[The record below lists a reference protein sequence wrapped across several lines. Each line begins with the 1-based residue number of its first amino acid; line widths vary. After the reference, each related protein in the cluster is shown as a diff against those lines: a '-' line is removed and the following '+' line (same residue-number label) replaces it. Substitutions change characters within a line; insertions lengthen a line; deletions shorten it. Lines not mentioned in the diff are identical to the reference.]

1 MLITVKREF
10 PVSIQTFGRDYAKN
24 GLFDLFRLRILRIMG
39 AQSRSILTDAGGIRK
54 KERRPVMGTE
64 NRKMGGIYEAALSL
78 ARLWGIRET
87 LEGVGDISQQEVS
100 RIVTAW
106 AEEFT
111 ASGQSDLAA
120 FFAAKAQT
128 VKAKGTRAAEGNG
141 APGGEPVDDRLLG
154 RLYDRMAYWEDDA
167 KLLDEEYDGIV
178 EELLAPLRETME
190 EAEVNRISDTI
201 YRAAYQ
207 ARKNGF
213 MVGARFTARLL
224 FELSEYC

>member
-1 MLITVKREF
+1 
-10 PVSIQTFGRDYAKN
+10 
-24 GLFDLFRLRILRIMG
+24 
-39 AQSRSILTDAGGIRK
+39 
-54 KERRPVMGTE
+54 MGTE
-64 NRKMGGIYEAALSL
+64 NKIMGGIYEAALSL

-120 FFAAKAQT
+120 FFAAKAKT
-128 VKAKGTRAAEGNG
+128 VKAKGTKAAEGKS
-141 APGGEPVDDRLLG
+141 APGGEPADDRLLG
-154 RLYDRMAYWEDDA
+154 RFYDRMAYWEDDA

-178 EELLAPLRETME
+178 EELLAPLRETTE
-190 EAEVNRISDTI
+190 EAEVSCISDTI

-213 MVGARFTARLL
+213 MVGARFTAMPGILYADSEGGREESSEGA
-224 FELSEYC
+224 FTNVFILSSLR